1 MRRGPLLALAAALA
15 ALLTPADAQISRS
28 EIVSEKVVA
37 ALSQNRVSITA
48 NFSGSE
54 IFVFGAVKREAPA
67 KQGRLDV
74 IVEITGPTAPVRVRR
89 KDRLFG
95 IWVNHAEVEVDQA
108 PSFYALAATGPL
120 DEVLTY
126 TEDLRHRI
134 GIDHQV
140 RMTDPG
146 PVTHPQEFRRAVM
159 RLRQRAGL
167 YFDVPWG
174 VQVVDGTLF
183 TTHIGLPSNLVEGD
197 YTARVF
203 LLHDRQVTDVF
214 RTVIDVRKVGLE
226 RWVYTLSRERPALYG
241 ALSILLALAAG
252 WTASEAFRMM
262 RR

>member
-1 MRRGPLLALAAALA
+1 
-15 ALLTPADAQISRS
+15 
-28 EIVSEKVVA
+28 
-37 ALSQNRVSITA
+37 VSITT

-67 KQGRLDV
+67 HLGRLDV
-74 IVEITGPTAPVRVRR
+74 IIEITGPPSRVQIRR
-89 KDRLFG
+89 KERLFG
-95 IWVNHAEVEVDQA
+95 IWVNRDEVVVDRA

-174 VQVVDGTLF
+174 VRVVDDTLF
-183 TTHIGLPSNLVEGD
+183 TTHIGLPANLVEGD
-197 YTARVF
+197 YAARVF

-226 RWVYTLSRERPALYG
+226 RWVYTLSREQPALYG
-241 ALSILLALAAG
+241 LLSVLLALAAG